1 LGLFLTSV
9 GTLQVLA
16 ASEPLHNVLSSTNE
30 TPPPEGPLTTPFVNL
45 MRKIYR
51 SQSPQALNPKE
62 LYNAFVKKYTY
73 FKPYT
78 QQDAHEFLRFL
89 LEGLKS
95 EVPAPAPETV
105 VRPTMKRTRRRT
117 LVSAGSEDI
126 ESPGAAGNAETQG
139 TYIDQLFG
147 GKLASYVVC
156 DVCKSVSPVPKS
168 SNNRYLQATRITR
181 TSHYQSTKQIHL
193 TSANGTDSAHN
204 SSVQHSTPSIPIN
217 IPFQRPPSKQATKKK
232 AEGWLP
238 M

>member
-1 LGLFLTSV
+1 
-9 GTLQVLA
+9 
-16 ASEPLHNVLSSTNE
+16 
-30 TPPPEGPLTTPFVNL
+30 

-126 ESPGAAGNAETQG
+126 ESPGTVGNAETQG

-156 DVCKSVSPVPKS
+156 DVCKSVSPVPKVLTIGIYKL
-168 SNNRYLQATRITR
+168 RGLPGHLITNPRSRFTSPPQTGQIPR
-181 TSHYQSTKQIHL
+181 TI
-193 TSANGTDSAHN
+193 
-204 SSVQHSTPSIPIN
+204 
-217 IPFQRPPSKQATKKK
+217 PPSNIQP
-232 AEGWLP
+232 LQFP
-238 M
+238 